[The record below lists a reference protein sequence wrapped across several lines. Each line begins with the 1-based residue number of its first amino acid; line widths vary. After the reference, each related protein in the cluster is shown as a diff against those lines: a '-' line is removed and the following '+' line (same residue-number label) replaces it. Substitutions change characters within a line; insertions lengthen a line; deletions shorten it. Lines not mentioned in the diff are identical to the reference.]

1 VDDAIGAEFFLGVD
15 AGAAM
20 LPIDIDQVNG
30 HPT

>member
-1 VDDAIGAEFFLGVD
+1 MTPLAQNSFL
-15 AGAAM
+15 ALMRAM